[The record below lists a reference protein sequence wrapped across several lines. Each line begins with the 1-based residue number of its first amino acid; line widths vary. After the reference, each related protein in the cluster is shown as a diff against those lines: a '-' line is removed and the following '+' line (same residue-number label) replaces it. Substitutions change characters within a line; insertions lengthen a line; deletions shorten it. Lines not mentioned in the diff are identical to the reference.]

1 MPSYTTS
8 QALAPGV
15 KLGSYLIQK
24 ILGANMHAFTY
35 LAFDRELKRDVIVKE
50 NFPIE
55 AAYRD
60 PNNFMVL
67 PRHPKLEAEFRTHLN
82 RFLEQGVRLSS
93 LDHPGIVTTQNIYEA
108 LGTAYSVLSFIPGNS
123 LEVEAEKRHNA
134 GTPWTANEITRILE
148 RLLNAFTYLHSKNI
162 LHRDIR
168 PSHILLTPAGHPVLM
183 GFDMDF
189 STGDE
194 GDVTIIVAPDCAS
207 PEQILNN
214 AAYDVKS
221 EIYALGAAFHKLLLG
236 TYPQRADLRFYSN
249 RNPKLAENKE
259 LAEKFPSRL
268 LCSIDKALEPE
279 RSDRFASAGE
289 WLSFI
294 TSPQDSLPPYKQ
306 EEEENLP
313 IRQKTEDP
321 DDKPVRAKR
330 SLVDEDDDEEEEN
343 KAPRKR
349 QRQKRTRQ
357 RKSLMQVI
365 KDFFLKKVDDDEY

>member
-24 ILGANMHAFTY
+24 ILGANMHTFTY
-35 LAFDRELKRDVIVKE
+35 LAFDRDLKRDVIVKE

-67 PRHPKLEAEFRTHLN
+67 PRHPKLENEFRTHLN
-82 RFLEQGVRLSS
+82 RFLEQGLRLSA

-108 LGTAYSVLSFIPGNS
+108 LGTAYSVLTFIPGNS

-148 RLLNAFTYLHSKNI
+148 LLLNAFTYLHSKNI

-189 STGDE
+189 STADD
-194 GDVTIIVAPDCAS
+194 GDVTIIVAPDCAT

-221 EIYALGAAFHKLLLG
+221 EIYALGATFHKLLLG
-236 TYPQRADLRFYSN
+236 TYPQRADLRFYSS
-249 RNPKLAENKE
+249 RNPKLAENRE
-259 LAEKFPSRL
+259 LAEKFPKSL
-268 LCSIDKALEPE
+268 LSSIDKALEPE
-279 RSDRFASAGE
+279 RADRFASAGE

-294 TSPQDSLPPYKQ
+294 TSGQDSTPPHKQ
-306 EEEENLP
+306 ENEETLS
-313 IRQKTEDP
+313 IHQKTETL
-321 DDKPVRAKR
+321 DDKPPRAKR
-330 SLVDEDDDEEEEN
+330 SLVDEDDEEEESEI
-343 KAPRKR
+343 PRKR
-349 QRQKRTRQ
+349 HRQKRTRQ